1 MIFKIVFD
9 IASEK
14 QVWKNANFLIFFF
27 INKLGIVKLKYFK
40 QLICFMGMKSRDTPL
55 AEITL
60 RKYERPYNIKGRDL
74 ISKLCLSVGLLQP
87 GDSRDVVVDVFM
99 ALLNNYKKGNR
110 PMTSKEIED
119 AAIALRKKHNLK
131 VWGVASSNIRR
142 QTKRLRDLYLVD
154 KIANN
159 YRISENETLSNIY
172 KEKVEQFML
181 NSIRERVGEYFSNV
195 DKEFVREVKMK
206 KEKKQKRAKS
216 KENKSKEKKTKSEF
230 KRSVK
235 SKDQMTFDAF

>member
-1 MIFKIVFD
+1 M
-9 IASEK
+9 
-14 QVWKNANFLIFFF
+14 
-27 INKLGIVKLKYFK
+27 VKLKYFK
-40 QLICFMGMKSRDTPL
+40 QLFYFMGMKSRDTPL

-74 ISKLCLSVGLLQP
+74 ISKMCLSVGLLQP

-99 ALLNNYKKGNR
+99 ALLNNYKKGNKA
-110 PMTSKEIED
+110 MTSKEIED

-142 QTKRLRDLYLVD
+142 QTKRLRDLYLVE
-154 KIANN
+154 KVVNN

-181 NSIRERVGEYFSNV
+181 NSIRERVGEYFTIV
-195 DKEFVREVKMK
+195 DKEFVREVKVK
-206 KEKKQKRAKS
+206 KEKKAKDKKAVS
-216 KENKSKEKKTKSEF
+216 KKTESSE
-230 KRSVK
+230 KPAKKPR
-235 SKDQMTFDAF
+235 DQMTFDAF

>member
-1 MIFKIVFD
+1 
-9 IASEK
+9 
-14 QVWKNANFLIFFF
+14 
-27 INKLGIVKLKYFK
+27 
-40 QLICFMGMKSRDTPL
+40 MGMKSRDTPL
-55 AEITL
+55 SEITL
-60 RKYERPYNIKGRDL
+60 RKYERPFNIKGRDL
-74 ISKLCLSVGLLQP
+74 ISKMCLSVGLLQP

-110 PMTSKEIED
+110 AMTSKEIED

-154 KIANN
+154 KVANN

-181 NSIRERVGEYFSNV
+181 NSIRERVGEYFANV
-195 DKEFVREVKMK
+195 DKEFVREVKVK
-206 KEKKQKRAKS
+206 KEKSSSKLKKAETKKLNVSEKS
-216 KENKSKEKKTKSEF
+216 KIVKKP
-230 KRSVK
+230 
-235 SKDQMTFDAF
+235 KDQMTFDAF